1 MANKWFHP
9 QTLLDKTYEIG
20 LFVKAFDGLV
30 ELIGGIAVLLIPRG
44 TIEHW
49 SQRIAS
55 HELYE
60 GHSFI
65 AHHVTHASHELTHGS
80 HWFVALFLLTHGI
93 VKVGMVIALLRQKHW
108 AYPWALGLLTAFL
121 IYQIYLLFAKPGI
134 MMALLTVIDMF
145 IIWLVWREWQVVKQ
159 KTIKAS

>member
-55 HELYE
+55 HEL
-60 GHSFI
+60 
-65 AHHVTHASHELTHGS
+65 
-80 HWFVALFLLTHGI
+80 
-93 VKVGMVIALLRQKHW
+93 
-108 AYPWALGLLTAFL
+108 
-121 IYQIYLLFAKPGI
+121 
-134 MMALLTVIDMF
+134 
-145 IIWLVWREWQVVKQ
+145 
-159 KTIKAS
+159 